1 MFSAKINIVEQI
13 ATALQGFDDSV
24 GVGAPIEHLPRRNHM
39 SEETFTP
46 IPLVGYKFLTE
57 IENISYSRLVRAAY
71 VKKEFVGWIS
81 KKDAISKL
89 SFLKKTAIYKIFNKL
104 EELGLLEQK
113 EKSYKVYI
121 LSSTAKRENNKW
133 VDTRV
138 YLDDCNYSYKEY
150 PSITTF
156 ESYKEVI
163 NEWTTKFSDKKIKNN
178 KIEQVCGFTKLT
190 DKILYNTEIDLQ
202 NKIDWLRM
210 RRIKDLEINTSKS
223 EKPFVPNWNA
233 IGTILGMNGRKLR
246 QQITSTICAT
256 KDKKGFIVNYTSS
269 NNGFSFDVTDE
280 LVYSDYNK
288 RTDNQKKISD
298 EEVEELMKDIPS
310 AEEELLEMISEEK
323 ESIIEEKKESIIEEE
338 IDENNTD
345 DSTIKQLLDALD
357 CAAKPLS
364 DSQAYIGCIVFN
376 VKDRLQEMKNMK
388 GEGYAINYM
397 KNHWPKIDLCK
408 VLY

>member
-1 MFSAKINIVEQI
+1 M
-13 ATALQGFDDSV
+13 L
-24 GVGAPIEHLPRRNHM
+24 
-39 SEETFTP
+39 EETFTSV
-46 IPLVGYKFLTE
+46 PLVGYKFLSE
-57 IENISYSRLVRAAY
+57 IENIAYSRLVRAAY
-71 VKKEFVGWIS
+71 VKEEFVGWIS

-89 SFLKKTAIYKIFNKL
+89 SFLKTPTIYKILKKL

-133 VDTRV
+133 VNTRV
-138 YLDDCNYSYKEY
+138 YDCNSSYKEY
-150 PSITTF
+150 PSVTVF

-163 NEWTTKFSDKKIKNN
+163 DEWTTKFSEKKIKNN
-178 KIEQVCGFTKLT
+178 KIEQVCGFTKFS

-210 RRIKDLEINTSKS
+210 RRIKDLELNTSKS
-223 EKPFVPNWNA
+223 EKPFVPNWKA
-233 IGTILGMNGRKLR
+233 IGTILGINGEKFR
-246 QQITSTICAT
+246 QKITSTICAT
-256 KDKKGFIVNYTSS
+256 EDKKGFITNYTSS
-269 NNGFSFDVTDE
+269 NNGFSFDIIDE
-280 LVYSDYNK
+280 LVNSNYNK

-298 EEVEELMKDIPS
+298 EEVKELMKDVQP
-310 AEEELLEMISEEK
+310 AEEELLEMIGEK
-323 ESIIEEKKESIIEEE
+323 SDDDKDEAREESIIEEE

-376 VKDRLQEMKNMK
+376 VKDRLQEMKEMK
-388 GEGYAINYM
+388 GRDYAINYM
-397 KNHWPKIDLCK
+397 KNRWPKINLSK
-408 VLY
+408 VL

>member
-1 MFSAKINIVEQI
+1 MFSVKINIVEQI

-39 SEETFTP
+39 SEETFTSV
-46 IPLVGYKFLTE
+46 PLVGFKFLSE
-57 IENISYSRLVRAAY
+57 IENIAYSRLVRAAY

-89 SFLKKTAIYKIFNKL
+89 SFIKTPTIYKIFNKL
-104 EELGLLEQK
+104 EDLGLLEQK
-113 EKSYKVYI
+113 EKSYKVLV

-133 VDTRV
+133 VNTRV
-138 YLDDCNYSYKEY
+138 YLDDCNSSYKEY

-163 NEWTTKFSDKKIKNN
+163 SEWTTKFSEKKIKNN
-178 KIEQVCGFTKLT
+178 KIEQVCGFTKLS

-223 EKPFVPNWNA
+223 EKPFTPNWNA
-233 IGTILGMNGRKLR
+233 VGTIFRINGRKLR

-269 NNGFSFDVTDE
+269 NNGFSFDIVDE
-280 LVYSDYNK
+280 LVNSDYNK
-288 RTDNQKKISD
+288 RTDNQKKITD
-298 EEVEELMKDIPS
+298 EEVEELMKDIQP
-310 AEEELLEMISEEK
+310 AEEEILEM
-323 ESIIEEKKESIIEEE
+323 IEEKKEEIIENRNSVILEKKKKYE
-338 IDENNTD
+338 KVPDDIDEFFE
-345 DSTIKQLLDALD
+345 SI
-357 CAAKPLS
+357 
-364 DSQAYIGCIVFN
+364 
-376 VKDRLQEMKNMK
+376 K
-388 GEGYAINYM
+388 GEI
-397 KNHWPKIDLCK
+397 
-408 VLY
+408 

>member
-1 MFSAKINIVEQI
+1 
-13 ATALQGFDDSV
+13 
-24 GVGAPIEHLPRRNHM
+24 M
-39 SEETFTP
+39 SEEETFTP

-71 VKKEFVGWIS
+71 VKKEFVGWLS

-133 VDTRV
+133 IDTRV
-138 YLDDCNYSYKEY
+138 YLDDCNSSYKEY
-150 PSITTF
+150 PSVTTF

-178 KIEQVCGFTKLT
+178 KIEQVCGFTKLS

-223 EKPFVPNWNA
+223 EKPFVPNWKA
-233 IGTILGMNGRKLR
+233 VGTILGINGEEFR
-246 QQITSTICAT
+246 QRITSTICAT
-256 KDKKGFIVNYTSS
+256 KDKKGFITNYTSS
-269 NNGFSFDVTDE
+269 NDGFSFEMTDE
-280 LVYSDYNK
+280 LVNSDYNK
-288 RTDNQKKISD
+288 RADNQKKISD
-298 EEVEELMKDIPS
+298 EEVKELMKDIPP
-310 AEEELLEMISEEK
+310 AEEEILE
-323 ESIIEEKKESIIEEE
+323 IIEEKNSILEKNKRYEEVPDDIDEFYESIKEE
-338 IDENNTD
+338 I
-345 DSTIKQLLDALD
+345 
-357 CAAKPLS
+357 
-364 DSQAYIGCIVFN
+364 
-376 VKDRLQEMKNMK
+376 
-388 GEGYAINYM
+388 
-397 KNHWPKIDLCK
+397 
-408 VLY
+408 